1 MRFVALDHVQLG
13 MPAGGEDVARG
24 FYGGVLGL
32 VEVAK
37 PAQLAERGGVWFAT
51 GGIAVHLSVDP
62 DFRPATRAHPAFV
75 VTDLPAW
82 RARLR
87 DAGSDITEDDS
98 GLPVDRCYVRDPF
111 GNRIELVASAD
122 AGFSLR

>member
-1 MRFVALDHVQLG
+1 VKLVAIDHVQLG

-32 VEVAK
+32 VEIAK
-37 PAQLAERGGVWFAT
+37 PAQLAGRGGVWFAT
-51 GGIAVHLSVDP
+51 GGVAVHLSVDP
-62 DFRPATRAHPAFV
+62 DFLPATRAHPAFI
-75 VTDLPAW
+75 VTDLPRW

-87 DAGSDITEDDS
+87 EAGVDVVDDDS